1 MEANFVCVILT
12 TARRAD
18 FCKQVKSNRLMALI
32 PSKSQQSAV
41 LDPELKEVRAGA
53 DRDLELEMDRP
64 LAEEEGWQIA
74 RASFAREAVHYSVRG
89 GIALLILT
97 AIVLAG
103 FWLIHKVQH
112 LPPHVVNG
120 AKQMIDPV
128 LKANPFN
135 TNTESIPPALN
146 SGDSK
151 AKVVSPSASA
161 GHSKASSTSK
171 RAKRRRQAATR
182 PGHGHVRPVRA
193 GDDPTGGRVTYSDGM
208 ITEYSWK

>member
-1 MEANFVCVILT
+1 M
-12 TARRAD
+12 
-18 FCKQVKSNRLMALI
+18 I
-32 PSKSQQSAV
+32 PSKPSAV
-41 LDPELKEVRAGA
+41 LDLDLKAVEP
-53 DRDLELEMDRP
+53 DLELEMDRP

-74 RASFAREAVHYSVRG
+74 RASFAREALHYSVRG
-89 GIALLILT
+89 GIALLIL
-97 AIVLAG
+97 AALVLGG

-135 TNTESIPPALN
+135 SASENNPPAPT
-146 SGDSK
+146 STDSK
-151 AKVVSPSASA
+151 AKVVSSSA

-171 RAKRRRQAATR
+171 RRRRQVAKRA
-182 PGHGHVRPVRA
+182 GHGHVRPVQA

>member
-1 MEANFVCVILT
+1 LT
-12 TARRAD
+12 
-18 FCKQVKSNRLMALI
+18 
-32 PSKSQQSAV
+32 PSKTNAV
-41 LDPELKEVRAGA
+41 LDPELKAATLDE
-53 DRDLELEMDRP
+53 EEMDRP

-89 GIALLILT
+89 GIALLILS

-135 TNTESIPPALN
+135 SAADNAPPAATEAV
-146 SGDSK
+146 K
-151 AKVVSPSASA
+151 PVVSSSNGATH
-161 GHSKASSTSK
+161 GSKSTSNK
-171 RAKRRRQAATR
+171 RKRRRVAAKA
-182 PGHGHVRPVRA
+182 GHGHVKPVQA
-193 GDDPTGGRVTYSDGM
+193 GDDPSGGRIIYSDGM

>member
-1 MEANFVCVILT
+1 MT
-12 TARRAD
+12 
-18 FCKQVKSNRLMALI
+18 
-32 PSKSQQSAV
+32 PSKQSAV
-41 LDPELKEVRAGA
+41 LDPDKAA
-53 DRDLELEMDRP
+53 AQRDLELEMDRP

-74 RASFAREAVHYSVRG
+74 RASFAREALHYSVRG
-89 GIALLILT
+89 GIALLIL
-97 AIVLAG
+97 AAGVLGG

-135 TNTESIPPALN
+135 SASENNPPALIAPAAKP
-146 SGDSK
+146 K
-151 AKVVSPSASA
+151 AVSSSV
-161 GHSKASSTSK
+161 GQSKASSN
-171 RAKRRRQAATR
+171 RKRRRRPVATR
-182 PGHGHVRPVRA
+182 PGHGHVRPVQP